1 MKILSALNELR
12 SLLKFNQNNK
22 KEKIPCK
29 FLSPGMRVRLQIT
42 HFAVT
47 GHG

>member
-22 KEKIPCK
+22 EEKIPCK

-42 HFAVT
+42 HFAMT